1 MTNIQIQIPPF
12 IRQIAKEFAAI
23 NVCAYV
29 VGGYVRDEIK
39 RRKSDDLDIC
49 LTGIDNPDSVAVI
62 LSKFGHCKAVGKNFP
77 IWLLTTPDGGK
88 YDFALARIESKA
100 GCSDSRTDFNII
112 ADSSITIEDDLAR
125 RDLTINAIAYEIPT
139 GKVIDPF
146 NGVKH
151 LLEGI
156 AHPVSEAFMEDP
168 IRVIRAAR
176 FIPRFGLKPS
186 ALLKEYCRAIVPNRK
201 SLPPDQV
208 GKELTKLLSQTD
220 TPSMFFRFLKEVDW
234 LGYHFPELDTLI
246 GVPQENEWHPEGD
259 VFEHTMHCMD
269 AAKTPFMRV
278 TMLCHDLGKATTTEM
293 IGGKWKAP
301 GHAKAGVEPT
311 LAMLKRIVFGDTKL
325 QNQIAMLV
333 ETHMFHVNEQFSRK
347 AVGRMI
353 NRLASVG
360 LSFDDLVEV
369 CRCDVSGRP
378 PLPGFTPYIGQDIA
392 KGFEVQKG
400 QKIKP
405 IVNGG
410 MLIPMGYKSGP
421 ELGQIKA
428 RLLEEQMAGNLN
440 ENNWR
445 EFL

>member
-1 MTNIQIQIPPF
+1 MTDIQIHIPHF
-12 IRQIAKEFAAI
+12 IYQIAEEIAAI
-23 NVCAYV
+23 GGTAYA
-29 VGGYVRDEIK
+29 VGGHPRDAYLGK
-39 RRKSDDLDIC
+39 QSDDLDIC
-49 LTGIDNPDSVAVI
+49 LTGIENPDSVPAI

-77 IWLLTTPDGGK
+77 IWLLTTPDGEK

-100 GCSDSRTDFNII
+100 GCSDSRTDFNVI

-125 RDLTINAIAYEIPT
+125 RDLTINAIAYNIIAGEI
-139 GKVIDPF
+139 IDPF
-146 NGVKH
+146 NGVQH

-186 ALLKEYCRAIVPNRK
+186 ALLKEYCRSIVPNRK
-201 SLPPDQV
+201 SLPHEQV

-234 LGYHFPELDTLI
+234 LRYHFAELDSLV
-246 GVPQENEWHPEGD
+246 GLPQEKQWHPEGD

-278 TMLCHDLGKATTTEM
+278 TMLCHDLGKATTTKM
-293 IGGKWKAP
+293 LGGKWKAP

-311 LAMLKRIVFGDTKL
+311 LAMLKRIVFGDNKL
-325 QNQIAMLV
+325 QNQITMLV
-333 ETHMFHVNEQFSRK
+333 DTHMFHVNEQFTRK

-378 PLPGFTPYIGQDIA
+378 PLEGFTPYIGQDIA
-392 KGFEVQKG
+392 EQFKVQKG
-400 QKIKP
+400 QKINP
-405 IVNGG
+405 IVTGG
-410 MLIPMGYKSGP
+410 MLIPMGYKPGP

-428 RLLEEQMAGNLN
+428 SLLEEQMAGNLN